1 VPGEDLLCEGYPA
14 ASESQGCLLGH
25 LGNLVRAAPSPWLI
39 PLPAAGCRECQQQT
53 QSSWLWASHL
63 EGAPRMMWT
72 LVRKYMWTLYKQK
85 HVNCIA
91 ANDANQ
97 VLHLHA
103 CICWN
108 KISKMQTTPTY
119 PNTTSHLPHYNYSD
133 VYFNCKRLCRLCF
146 PLVAYF
152 NGPSL
157 GPDQTVVAAH
167 PQIAWDW
174 FMPMRVIS
182 LGRIM
187 WTGERLT

>member
-1 VPGEDLLCEGYPA
+1 MFPNPECKNK
-14 ASESQGCLLGH
+14 CLGRIFFVRAIRLRQKVKGVCWGH

-72 LVRKYMWTLYKQK
+72 LVRKYMWTFYKQK

-119 PNTTSHLPHYNYSD
+119 PNTTPTQQVICHIIIIATYISTANVCAGFAFHL
-133 VYFNCKRLCRLCF
+133 
-146 PLVAYF
+146 
-152 NGPSL
+152 
-157 GPDQTVVAAH
+157 
-167 PQIAWDW
+167 
-174 FMPMRVIS
+174 
-182 LGRIM
+182 
-187 WTGERLT
+187 